1 MVLRNQDPK
10 ARRTQCHWGATAP
23 RRAQRTALEYMY
35 LNLSRAPFQS
45 HEFTPL
51 SAIPAQ
57 HRSLL
62 LSFWMNSSACR
73 HSARAAAATSTRGG
87 GRLTTPHGRK
97 PLLTD
102 PALSLLRLRHAAG
115 ATTGLFFRPRH
126 ARPRSAPPGSL
137 RAGLGLSQFPGSGL
151 RLRLPAFWVFPSV

>member
-1 MVLRNQDPK
+1 MPLGCHGSQTRSADG
-10 ARRTQCHWGATAP
+10 ARIYVF
-23 RRAQRTALEYMY
+23 ES
-35 LNLSRAPFQS
+35 LSRAPFQS

-87 GRLTTPHGRK
+87 GRLITPHGRK

-102 PALSLLRLRHAAG
+102 PAFTLLRLRHAAG